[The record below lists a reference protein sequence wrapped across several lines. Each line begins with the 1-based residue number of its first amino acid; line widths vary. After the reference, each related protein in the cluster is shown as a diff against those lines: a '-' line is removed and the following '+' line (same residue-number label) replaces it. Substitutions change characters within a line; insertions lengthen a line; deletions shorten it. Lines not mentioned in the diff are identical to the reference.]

1 MVSPSLSHRL
11 NVLALVLVTLI
22 VLTGGAVRLTGSGLG
37 CSDWPECSVGHLTP
51 ALQFHGLIE
60 FGNRLV
66 TVVLTIAV
74 GAALLAAVFRRP
86 HRRDLVYLSL
96 GLVLG
101 IVAQAVLGGIVVYTK
116 LNPYL
121 VMVHFFATMLLLA
134 NAVVLVHRST
144 RDYSPGS
151 AHLLIPRPLL
161 QLHYGVLALLT
172 AVIAAGTAA
181 TGAGPLGGSSSGQQV
196 AKRIPVPLRDLAELH
211 ASLVM
216 LLIGLTIGLVVG
228 LHMADVPERVRRA
241 GRVLLVAMVAQ
252 AAVGYTQYF
261 THLPAALVEV
271 HLLGAAILVIA
282 VTTLFR
288 FFYCAWL
295 PILPDEAYY
304 FQWSRHLDASY
315 ISKGPGVAYTI
326 WAGTHLFGAHAVLA
340 GQHLFHALGPVRRRV
355 RIQFEGPMHHLDLLG
370 VLEQGQG
377 GVETVE
383 PEGAPGTGEI
393 RPDVNLH
400 VSPRP
405 SRPPVDSA

>member
-1 MVSPSLSHRL
+1 MSRRRPFTVSPSLSYRL
-11 NVLALVLVTLI
+11 NVVALVLVTLI

-74 GAALLAAVFRRP
+74 AAAFLAAVFRRP

-121 VMVHFFATMLLLA
+121 VMVHFFATMILLA

-144 RDYSPGS
+144 LDYSPGS
-151 AHLLIPRPLL
+151 ARLLIPRPLL

-196 AKRIPVPLRDLAELH
+196 AKRIPVSLRDLAELH
-211 ASLVM
+211 ASLAM

-241 GRVLLVAMVAQ
+241 GRILLVAMVAQ

-261 THLPAALVEV
+261 THLPAVLVEV
-271 HLLGAAILVIA
+271 HLLGAAILVIGA
-282 VTTLFR
+282 TQCFLACTFHPPEVVPAPEAEDL
-288 FFYCAWL
+288 AEAGI
-295 PILPDEAYY
+295 PI
-304 FQWSRHLDASY
+304 
-315 ISKGPGVAYTI
+315 
-326 WAGTHLFGAHAVLA
+326 GA
-340 GQHLFHALGPVRRRV
+340 R
-355 RIQFEGPMHHLDLLG
+355 
-370 VLEQGQG
+370 
-377 GVETVE
+377 
-383 PEGAPGTGEI
+383 
-393 RPDVNLH
+393 
-400 VSPRP
+400 
-405 SRPPVDSA
+405 